1 MHHLLLLLA
10 AAGLLAGAMNAI
22 AGGGSFVT
30 FPAMVFAGL
39 PPVIANASSTVALF
53 PGTLASTWAYRRE
66 LAGTGDIR
74 LRWMLPVSIAGGLCG
89 ALLLL
94 FTPAHL
100 FDLVIP
106 WLLLL
111 ATLTFAFG
119 ARAGAALRRVVRIGP
134 ATLLAVQFVISL
146 YGGYFGGAVGLMM
159 LAAWGLLTAS
169 VNVKAMAPG
178 AHAAGQ
184 CGERRG
190 GAAVHRLG
198 RGALAGDAGVA
209 GRRGR
214 RRLRRRARGAPV
226 AAGAGA
232 RRRAAADRDDH
243 GGVLP
248 AGVLTDAPVVRL
260 PPPRHCEAR
269 NDEAIPRAARSRTG
283 LVRRRRMLRP
293 AALLAMTG
301 MAPNDMLV

>member
-1 MHHLLLLLA
+1 MHHPPLLLA

-66 LAGTGDIR
+66 LTGTIDIR
-74 LRWMLPVSIAGGLCG
+74 LKWMLPASIAGGLCG

-94 FTPAHL
+94 FTPEHL
-100 FDLVIP
+100 FDIVIP

-119 ARAGAALRRVVRIGP
+119 AQAGTALRRVVRIGP
-134 ATLLAVQFVISL
+134 ATLLIVQFVISL

-169 VNVKAMAPG
+169 VNVKAMGPARTLLVS
-178 AHAAGQ
+178 AAN
-184 CGERRG
+184 
-190 GAAVHRLG
+190 GAAVLLFIASGVVRWPETL
-198 RGALAGDAGVA
+198 ALLAGAVA
-209 GRRGR
+209 GGY
-214 RRLRRRARGAPV
+214 G
-226 AAGAGA
+226 GA
-232 RRRAAADRDDH
+232 RVAR
-243 GGVLP
+243 
-248 AGVLTDAPVVRL
+248 RL
-260 PPPRHCEAR
+260 PPV
-269 NDEAIPRAARSRTG
+269 
-283 LVRRRRMLRP
+283 LVRAIVLLLTATITAAFFRR
-293 AALLAMTG
+293 AF
-301 MAPNDMLV
+301 